1 MPEVGIVMTLRDRIS
16 ATMNS
21 IKGSGQA
28 LSKEFE
34 DLLERVKRTE
44 TQQASLA
51 KEMAKTQSSI
61 TKQTETVKAAKKEW
75 DALRKSEN
83 ASTEELD
90 KAEAKFQD
98 ASEELDNLKNK
109 LNEYRASTKDAR
121 LEMKVSEMQRQ
132 IKELAAKNK
141 ELEQEMQRLKRQ
153 NAAEAEARE
162 AQLREISKQIKRLAS
177 LPPPAPV
184 VPDKKSDASSHQN
197 YEIFEV
203 PKGATLSAIAKAY
216 NVSVQSI
223 KRANNM
229 KDNNL
234 RVGQKLKIPVK

>member
-1 MPEVGIVMTLRDRIS
+1 MKKFFLY
-16 ATMNS
+16 
-21 IKGSGQA
+21 GSLMLLTFPALQA
-28 LSKEFE
+28 QSGNNRNVRYMENLTAQ
-34 DLLERVKRTE
+34 L
-44 TQQASLA
+44 TQVVRNVQ
-51 KEMAKTQSSI
+51 
-61 TKQTETVKAAKKEW
+61 
-75 DALRKSEN
+75 DEN
-83 ASTEELD
+83 
-90 KAEAKFQD
+90 
-98 ASEELDNLKNK
+98 
-109 LNEYRASTKDAR
+109 AR
-121 LEMKVSEMQRQ
+121 LEMKVSELQRQ
-132 IKELAAKNK
+132 MKELAAKNK
-141 ELEQEMQRLKRQ
+141 EMEQEMQRLKRQ
-153 NAAEAEARE
+153 SAAEAEARE

-184 VPDKKSDASSHQN
+184 HSGRKSDSGSTHQN

>member
-1 MPEVGIVMTLRDRIS
+1 MKKFFLYGSLMLLALPALQAQSGDRNVRYIENLT
-16 ATMNS
+16 AQLT
-21 IKGSGQA
+21 Q
-28 LSKEFE
+28 
-34 DLLERVKRTE
+34 VVRTV
-44 TQQASLA
+44 Q
-51 KEMAKTQSSI
+51 
-61 TKQTETVKAAKKEW
+61 
-75 DALRKSEN
+75 DEN
-83 ASTEELD
+83 
-90 KAEAKFQD
+90 
-98 ASEELDNLKNK
+98 
-109 LNEYRASTKDAR
+109 AR
-121 LEMKVSEMQRQ
+121 LEMKVSELQRQ
-132 IKELAAKNK
+132 VKELAAKNK
-141 ELEQEMQRLKRQ
+141 EMEQEMQRLKRQ
-153 NAAEAEARE
+153 SAAEAEARE

-184 VPDKKSDASSHQN
+184 HSGRKSDSGSNQN